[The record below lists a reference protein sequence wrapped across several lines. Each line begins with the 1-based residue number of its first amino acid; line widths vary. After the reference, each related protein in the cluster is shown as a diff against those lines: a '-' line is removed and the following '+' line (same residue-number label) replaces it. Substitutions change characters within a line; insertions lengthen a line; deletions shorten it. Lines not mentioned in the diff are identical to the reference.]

1 MAKLHILGSCSGTE
15 PYSGCHH
22 TALALEAKKCLYFFD
37 AGETCSHTAH
47 LMGLDLLK
55 LRHIFITH
63 PHIDH
68 IGGLANLIWTIHKLA
83 LVKKQLEPFTLTVH
97 ASEKALFDSALGIIA
112 AGQKNVLHFATLF
125 HEISPGTVFEN
136 DSLCIEC
143 IKNNHMSLPPNGKNL
158 SYSYRLVINGKKII
172 ISGDVK
178 SINDLEPWLDDCDLL
193 LMETGHHIASEI
205 CTALRKSNRNVK
217 DIVFYHHG
225 REILNDWY
233 NALKKAEDAWGGK
246 LRFAVDGMTLTL

>member
-1 MAKLHILGSCSGTE
+1 MAKLHVLGSCSGTE
-15 PYSGCHH
+15 PYPGCHH
-22 TALALEAKKCLYFFD
+22 TSLVLETEGYLYFFD
-37 AGETCSHTAH
+37 AGETCSHTAY

-68 IGGLANLIWTIHKLA
+68 IGGLANLIWMPHKLA
-83 LVKKQLEPFTLTVH
+83 LVKKQQEPFTLTVH

-143 IKNNHMSLPPNGKNL
+143 IKNNHMPPTQDGKFL
-158 SYSYRLVINGKKII
+158 SYSYRLLLNGKKII

-178 SINDLEPWLDDCDLL
+178 HVSDLGEWLDDCDLL
-193 LMETGHHIASEI
+193 LMETGHHLASEV
-205 CTALRKSNRNVK
+205 CAYLHTKKCNVR

-225 REILNDWY
+225 REILNDRD
-233 NALKKAEDAWGGK
+233 NALKRAENAWGKK